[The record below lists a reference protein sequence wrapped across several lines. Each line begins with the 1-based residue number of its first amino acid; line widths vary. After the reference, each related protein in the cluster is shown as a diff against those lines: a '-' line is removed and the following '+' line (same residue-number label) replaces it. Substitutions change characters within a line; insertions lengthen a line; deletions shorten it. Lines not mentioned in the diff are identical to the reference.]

1 MSDPVRVLV
10 VEDDAFTRALTSS
23 LVTSLGY
30 ELCAGVDSVVAAMD
44 AARTYSPAAALL
56 DMDLGAGPTGIDLA
70 HGLRKILPRIA
81 LVMLSSYGAPA
92 WMGQRRQP
100 PVGTAYL
107 VKGSVADTRVVA
119 EALADVL
126 GDPLAP
132 RQPQAAPAILSDGQW
147 EILRLVAAGYS
158 NAEIA
163 HRRTLTEEAVKKAV
177 NRLVKQLDLDPGPGG
192 NARALLTQTYFRL
205 TGTVSERRG

>member
-1 MSDPVRVLV
+1 MDLVRVLV
-10 VEDDAFTRALTSS
+10 VEDDPFTRALTSS
-23 LVTSLGY
+23 LITSLGY
-30 ELCAGVDSVVAAMD
+30 ELCASVDSVVAAMD
-44 AARTYSPAAALL
+44 AARAHAPAAALL
-56 DMDLGAGPTGIDLA
+56 DMDLGEGPTGVDLA
-70 HGLRKILPRIA
+70 HGLRKILPRISI
-81 LVMLSSYGAPA
+81 VMLSSYGAPA

-107 VKGSVADTRVVA
+107 VKGLVADTQVVSD
-119 EALADVL
+119 ALADVL
-126 GDPLAP
+126 ANPLAS
-132 RQPQAAPAILSDGQW
+132 RQSQSVPAILSDGQW

-177 NRLVKQLDLDPGPGG
+177 NRLLKQLNLDPGPGG
-192 NARALLTQTYFRL
+192 NARALLTQSYFRL